1 MKTWSY
7 WKEDLY
13 EKLSYIIFLYKIT
26 VFSVHVFMYIEYF
39 RFNIL
44 HLSAK
49 KKKKREKKATEYS
62 CLY

>member
-39 RFNIL
+39 RFSIL

-49 KKKKREKKATEYS
+49 KKKKKKKATEYS